1 MLDMFNEPILVLNL
15 SLIIFPNFTTT
26 KKHAQVT
33 THNPVNIPTIVL
45 IINL

>member
-15 SLIIFPNFTTT
+15 SLIIFPNS
-26 KKHAQVT
+26 KLQKN
-33 THNPVNIPTIVL
+33 NPVNIPTIVL

>member
-15 SLIIFPNFTTT
+15 SLIIFPNS
-26 KKHAQVT
+26 KLQKN
-33 THNPVNIPTIVL
+33 NPFNIPTIVW

>member
-15 SLIIFPNFTTT
+15 SLIIFPNLKLQKTCPS
-26 KKHAQVT
+26 H
-33 THNPVNIPTIVL
+33 PVNILTIVL